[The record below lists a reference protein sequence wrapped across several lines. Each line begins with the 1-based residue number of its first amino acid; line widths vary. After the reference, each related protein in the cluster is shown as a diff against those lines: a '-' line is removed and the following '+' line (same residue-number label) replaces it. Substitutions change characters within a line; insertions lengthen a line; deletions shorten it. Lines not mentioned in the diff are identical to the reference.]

1 MIKTLPEYLNS
12 IENKLDEL
20 ITLLTPKEVEVITE
34 KVEYRNNNTL
44 NEKENAN
51 IVQPIKETRKKQSKK

>member
-20 ITLLTPKEVEVITE
+20 ISLLTPKEVEKEVL
-34 KVEYRNNNTL
+34 VENNNQI
-44 NEKENAN
+44 EFREDAN
-51 IVQPIKETRKKQSKK
+51 IVQPIKKSRKEQSKK

>member
-20 ITLLTPKEVEVITE
+20 ITLLTPKEVEKEVL
-34 KVEYRNNNTL
+34 VENNKQI
-44 NEKENAN
+44 EFRENAN

>member
-20 ITLLTPKEVEVITE
+20 ITLLTPKEVEKEVL
-34 KVEYRNNNTL
+34 VENNN
-44 NEKENAN
+44 KKKA
-51 IVQPIKETRKKQSKK
+51 IKEMNIQQIGI

>member
-20 ITLLTPKEVEVITE
+20 ITLLTPKEVEKEVL
-34 KVEYRNNNTL
+34 VENNKQI
-44 NEKENAN
+44 EFREDAN